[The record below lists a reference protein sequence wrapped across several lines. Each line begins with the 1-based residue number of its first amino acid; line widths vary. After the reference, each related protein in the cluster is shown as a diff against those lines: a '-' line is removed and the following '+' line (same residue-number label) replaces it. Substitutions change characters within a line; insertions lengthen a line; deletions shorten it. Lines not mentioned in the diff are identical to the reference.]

1 MGEQHHLTEAHLV
14 QFPESVDDGRRGAD
28 QPALIQAESQNDPD
42 RVLTP
47 LLRQPDAGF
56 GQVDWETIVNELTS
70 NRPEDRAA
78 LAEISVLNGVPV
90 RIESASA
97 R

>member
-1 MGEQHHLTEAHLV
+1 MR
-14 QFPESVDDGRRGAD
+14 DGRACPKGIAVTE
-28 QPALIQAESQNDPD
+28 IQNDPD

-47 LLRQPDAGF
+47 LRRWPDAGF

-70 NRPEDRAA
+70 NRPEDLAA
-78 LAEISVLNGVPV
+78 LAEMSVLNGVPV
-90 RIESASA
+90 RIEAASA